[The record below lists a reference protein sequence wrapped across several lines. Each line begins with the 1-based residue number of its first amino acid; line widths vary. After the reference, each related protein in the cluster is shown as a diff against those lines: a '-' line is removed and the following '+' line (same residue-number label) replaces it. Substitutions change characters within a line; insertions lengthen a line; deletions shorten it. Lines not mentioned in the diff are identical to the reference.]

1 MKRLMIALVAFAP
14 IAAHAAEPWEFE
26 GDRDWQ
32 TIVRT
37 IDATRERQQKLGVP
51 LSYKDYED
59 LKEAYKPG
67 FREYKNKMI
76 VVEQVAAQCR
86 KEWSTDYKMQMSCIM
101 DGATKVFAPELATE
115 K

>member
-1 MKRLMIALVAFAP
+1 LKETETGKQL
-14 IAAHAAEPWEFE
+14 W
-26 GDRDWQ
+26 
-32 TIVRT
+32 RT

-76 VVEQVAAQCR
+76 VVEHSLRHCAAT
-86 KEWSTDYKMQMSCIM
+86 WPTDYNMQMSCIM